1 MIHYVLDL
9 CCTGLGNN
17 FHDRGVVGKF
27 PQTRKGIVRGSEVTN
42 HDQNEPRPDVGTLW
56 NSSEDWGKVRETIKA
71 KLDMLAISKCDLQ
84 DQRLFYSL
92 GMLP

>member
-1 MIHYVLDL
+1 MSWIFVAPDL
-9 CCTGLGNN
+9 GTISTT
-17 FHDRGVVGKF
+17 V
-27 PQTRKGIVRGSEVTN
+27 VRGSEVTN

-56 NSSEDWGKVRETIKA
+56 NSSKDWGKIRETIKA